1 MEALWVEYSS
11 NKLTEPKWSKMLI
24 LSAVFHVAVFSIILF
39 APQHMPTRSIEGV
52 IYEVD
57 LVEMPKVKAS
67 TPQGATKKKAVKR
80 PSRSK
85 KTTTARRISKPKEK
99 KKPLVIA
106 KRVVKRKS
114 RKAKKPGASAAKLID
129 QAISKIEKK
138 VKAQKKD
145 PIDQAISRLESRQQG
160 IAPKELRGENAAG
173 GITIRIYQ
181 MEVGN
186 WIKSNWSYPVALAS
200 PRVRKDLE
208 AVVLLNVK
216 NDGTI
221 LKSWFKKRSSNII
234 FDQSVMKAV
243 ERSDPLPP
251 FPEGYRK
258 TYDDVEINFNLREL
272 EGY

>member
-11 NKLTEPKWSKMLI
+11 NQLAEPKWSKMLI
-24 LSAVFHVAVFSIILF
+24 LSVVFHVAVFSIILF
-39 APQHMPTRSIEGV
+39 APQHLPTRSIEGV
-52 IYEVD
+52 IYEVE
-57 LVEMPKVKAS
+57 LVEIPKVTAS

-80 PSRSK
+80 RSPSK
-85 KTTTARRISKPKEK
+85 KTTARRISKPKEK

-114 RKAKKPGASAAKLID
+114 PKAKKPGASAAKLID

-200 PRVRKDLE
+200 PRVREDLE

-258 TYDDVEINFNLREL
+258 TYDDIEINFNLREL